1 MSFCCTFVEKTALKL
16 LIIDNYDSFTFNL
29 VQLVE
34 QCNFSNFEV
43 VKNDRLFDLDISI
56 FDKVLISP
64 GPGIAE
70 EAGDLMEFLRKNY
83 RQKSILGICLGY
95 EALGEMFGSCLTKLP
110 QPMHGIQNRGR
121 IIVNNKIFK
130 NLPSVFKIGHYH
142 SWIIEE
148 ASLPPALEI
157 ILKDENETPMAFAHK
172 SLDITGLMFH
182 PESIMT
188 EHGKEMIANWLEN

>member
-1 MSFCCTFVEKTALKL
+1 MKL

-34 QCNFSNFEV
+34 QCDNTDFEI
-43 VKNDRLFDLDISI
+43 VKNDKLFELDVDN

-70 EAGDLMEFLRKNY
+70 EAGDLMGFLRKNY
-83 RQKSILGICLGY
+83 RKKSILGICLGY
-95 EALGEMFGSCLTKLP
+95 EALGEMFGAHLTKLP

-121 IIVNNKIFK
+121 VVVSNNIF
-130 NLPSVFKIGHYH
+130 NGLPSGFKIGHYH

-148 ASLPPALEI
+148 ASIPLALDV
-157 ILKDENETPMAFAHK
+157 ILKDENEMPMAFAHK

-188 EHGKEMIANWLEN
+188 EYGREMLANWLDK

>member
-1 MSFCCTFVEKTALKL
+1 MKL
-16 LIIDNYDSFTFNL
+16 LIIDNYDSFTYNL

-34 QCNFSNFEV
+34 QCDFTEFEI
-43 VKNDRLFDLDISI
+43 VKNDELFDLDVDV

-70 EAGDLMEFLRKNY
+70 EAGDLMEFLKKNY
-83 RQKSILGICLGY
+83 RKKSILGICLGY

-110 QPMHGIQNRGR
+110 RPLHGIQNKGR
-121 IIVNNKIFK
+121 ILINNKIFTG
-130 NLPSVFKIGHYH
+130 LPSVFKIGHYH

-148 ASLPPALEI
+148 ASIPPALEI
-157 ILKDENETPMAFAHK
+157 ILKDENEMPMAFAHK
-172 SLDITGLMFH
+172 RLDITGLMFH

-188 EHGKEMIANWLEN
+188 DYGKEMIANWLEN